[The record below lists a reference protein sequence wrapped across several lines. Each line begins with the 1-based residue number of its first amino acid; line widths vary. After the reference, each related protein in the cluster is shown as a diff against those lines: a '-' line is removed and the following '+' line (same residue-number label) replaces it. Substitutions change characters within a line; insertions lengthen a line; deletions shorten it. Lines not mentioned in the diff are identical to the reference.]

1 MVMRTDVLGI
11 LWRFFSSRRLTL
23 ILLTVIALVVSISAI
38 LPQIPQAIAVG
49 SSQYGRWHAEMRAHY
64 LQWADVFEALGLFS
78 VYESL
83 WFKIPLSLLILNLA
97 VCAVERFEAAFYWP
111 RLLNEEFD
119 QVFKKASWSQR
130 FVTSGK
136 LNSAIDSLSALLERH
151 RYHVEVDEVDERSY
165 LAAWRFSWARWG
177 SVVAHLGMIIAIIGL
192 LVGRRFA
199 WREER
204 IVLSPGETYQI
215 QHAQSVSLRL
225 EDFEADLYPDGAP
238 QFYRS
243 EVTILE
249 QEDDVLTGV
258 VAPNAPLTYRGMA
271 VYQHSHGPVITIEGL
286 DAQGEPI
293 SLQALAPD
301 SALQEQASLRFSEE
315 DNEGYAAVPAQNLIL
330 RLVFHPHQASE
341 SGERPA
347 FLVQAYRD
355 GMSDLVFT
363 ETLFESA
370 SLQIEDHSYAIG
382 WEHYAVLDIARDP
395 GFAVTFL
402 GAVSLLGVA
411 FISLFLPPR
420 FIRAAVLEKGG
431 VVEVRLVAVGEMD
444 RGAGHQDLDALIRKI
459 EASL

>member
-1 MVMRTDVLGI
+1 MRTDILSI

-23 ILLTVIALVVSISAI
+23 LLLTAIALVVSISAI

-49 SSQYGRWHAEMRAHY
+49 SSQYGTWLAEMRAHY

-78 VYESL
+78 VYDSL
-83 WFKIPLSLLILNLA
+83 WFKVPLSLLILNLA
-97 VCAVERFEAAFYWP
+97 VCAVESFEAAFHWP

-119 QVFKKASWSQR
+119 QVFKRASWSRR

-136 LNSAIDSLSALLERH
+136 LTSAIESLSALLEGH
-151 RYHVEVDEVDERSY
+151 RYHVEVDERDERSY

-177 SVVAHLGMIIAIIGL
+177 SVVAHLGMIIAITGL
-192 LVGRRFA
+192 LVGSRFA
-199 WREER
+199 WREEG

-238 QFYRS
+238 RFYRS

-271 VYQHSHGPVITIEGL
+271 VYQQSHGPVITIEGL
-286 DAQGEPI
+286 DAQGVPI

-330 RLVFHPHQASE
+330 RLVFHPQQASE

-382 WEHYAVLDIARDP
+382 WEHYAVLDVARDP
-395 GFAVTFL
+395 GLTVTFL
-402 GAVSLLGVA
+402 GAVSLLAVA

-431 VVEVRLVAVGEMD
+431 VVEVRLAAVGEMD
-444 RGAGHQDLDALIRKI
+444 KGAGQQDLDALMKTI
-459 EASL
+459 EARL

>member
-1 MVMRTDVLGI
+1 M
-11 LWRFFSSRRLTL
+11 
-23 ILLTVIALVVSISAI
+23 
-38 LPQIPQAIAVG
+38 
-49 SSQYGRWHAEMRAHY
+49 
-64 LQWADVFEALGLFS
+64 
-78 VYESL
+78 
-83 WFKIPLSLLILNLA
+83 LNLA
-97 VCAVERFEAAFYWP
+97 VCAVERFEAAFYRP

-119 QVFKKASWSQR
+119 QVFKKASWSRR
-130 FVTSGK
+130 FVTSGR
-136 LNSAIDSLSALLERH
+136 LNSAIENLSALLEGH
-151 RYHVEVDEVDERSY
+151 RYHVEVDERDERSY

-177 SVVAHLGMIIAIIGL
+177 SVVAHLAMIIAIIGL

-199 WREER
+199 WREEG
-204 IVLSPGETYQI
+204 IVLSAGETYQI

-249 QEDDVLTGV
+249 QEDEVLTGV
-258 VAPNAPLTYRGMA
+258 VAPNGPLIYRGMA
-271 VYQHSHGPVITIEGL
+271 VYQQSHGPAITIEGL

-301 SALQEQASLRFSEE
+301 SALQEQAILRFSEE

-363 ETLFESA
+363 GTLFESA

-395 GFAVTFL
+395 GFTVTFL
-402 GAVSLLGVA
+402 GAVSLLAVA

-444 RGAGHQDLDALIRKI
+444 RGAGHQDLDALMKTI

>member
-1 MVMRTDVLGI
+1 MRTDVLGI

-23 ILLTVIALVVSISAI
+23 VLLTAIALVVSISAI

-78 VYESL
+78 VYDSL
-83 WFKIPLSLLILNLA
+83 WFKVPLSLLILNLA

-111 RLLNEEFD
+111 KLLNEEFD
-119 QVFKKASWSQR
+119 HVFKKAPWSQR
-130 FVTSGK
+130 FVTPGR
-136 LNSAIDSLSALLERH
+136 LNSAIESLSALLERH
-151 RYHVEVDEVDERSY
+151 RYHVEVDEGDERSY

-199 WREER
+199 WREEG

-271 VYQHSHGPVITIEGL
+271 VYQQSHGPLITIKGL

-293 SLQALAPD
+293 SLQALALD
-301 SALQEQASLRFSEE
+301 STLQEQAILRFSEE
-315 DNEGYAAVPAQNLIL
+315 DNEGYAAVPAENLIL

-355 GMSDLVFT
+355 GMSNLVFT
-363 ETLFESA
+363 GTLFESA

-382 WEHYAVLDIARDP
+382 WEHYAVLDVARDP
-395 GFAVTFL
+395 GFSVTFL
-402 GAVSLLGVA
+402 GAVSLLAVA

-431 VVEVRLVAVGEMD
+431 VVEVRLVAVAEMD
-444 RGAGHQDLDALIRKI
+444 KGTGHQDLDALMKTI